1 MQITYTATHIAGDG
15 ARGVFIQS
23 QMLQGVFSSS
33 SHSDRFSGV
42 LHPFSRSFF
51 TPVQGVATAIQ
62 CVLRPWYELVT
73 TAVKLVW
80 RPPESNFLPCGGE
93 QTGVRASADRAYPPY
108 FEKWKKDV
116 QD

>member
-33 SHSDRFSGV
+33 SHSDRFSGA
-42 LHPFSRSFF
+42 LHPFPRSFF
-51 TPVQGVATAIQ
+51 TPVRSAATAIQ

-108 FEKWKKDV
+108 FEKWKKEV